1 MNGPRPGVAG
11 RERGVPVTT
20 VPAPCL
26 IRLAA
31 WRQCEPERR
40 RCSQE
45 RYTQALVVVSR
56 ADSFSLDMF
65 VTGHWP
71 FSLQALGYG
80 QVAVCQQRYLQLN
93 PARRSKSGRHGL
105 GARNLRANGENKD
118 GKAGGKG
125 GGLFG
130 GLGNLMDA
138 MKKAQEFSKSAQ
150 QLQEELK
157 NTEIEATSSD
167 GRVRAVVSG
176 QQVPIRVEVADD
188 LLAEGNPAV
197 SEAVTE
203 AVRNAHLKSA
213 EVMRQQLADLTQSY
227 GLPQPPKQ

>member
-1 MNGPRPGVAG
+1 MFISGSFPCSVSALARGAAVCPRGQARLRSVRASEDRPGW
-11 RERGVPVTT
+11 GV
-20 VPAPCL
+20 
-26 IRLAA
+26 R
-31 WRQCEPERR
+31 
-40 RCSQE
+40 
-45 RYTQALVVVSR
+45 
-56 ADSFSLDMF
+56 
-65 VTGHWP
+65 H
-71 FSLQALGYG
+71 LQ
-80 QVAVCQQRYLQLN
+80 
-93 PARRSKSGRHGL
+93 S
-105 GARNLRANGENKD
+105 NGESKD

-150 QLQEELK
+150 ALQEELK

-176 QQVPIRVEVADD
+176 QQIPIRVEVSDD

-197 SEAVTE
+197 SDAVTE

-213 EVMRQQLADLTQSY
+213 ELMRQQLADLTQSY